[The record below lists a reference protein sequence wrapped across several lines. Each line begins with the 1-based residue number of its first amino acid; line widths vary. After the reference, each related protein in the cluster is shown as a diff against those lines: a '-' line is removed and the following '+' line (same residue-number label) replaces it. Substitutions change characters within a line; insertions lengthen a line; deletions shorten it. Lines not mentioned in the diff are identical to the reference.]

1 MKTNHCK
8 IAFTLLLTVH
18 TFIVFSQC
26 DGPFNKTLGIHYT
39 YLPGA
44 SAVGIEAGLTG
55 NESKLNAHIG
65 VMAFLNHRSH
75 SKVEND
81 LPPSGRLY
89 SKIGYRFLKADYS
102 LSMYGN
108 LLAGIDLDKG
118 FFSAVGLKLLHPVGS
133 NAISIEPMYVL
144 SQKGELNLQLAF
156 HVVL

>member
-1 MKTNHCK
+1 MKTNQWK

-18 TFIVFSQC
+18 SFIVFSKC
-26 DGPFNKTLGIHYT
+26 DGFFNKTLGSHYT

-44 SAVGIEAGLTG
+44 SAEGIEAGLTG

-65 VMAFLNHRSH
+65 VMAFLNHRSQ

-89 SKIGYRFLKADYS
+89 SKIGYRFFKADYS

-108 LLAGIDLDKG
+108 LPAGIDLDKG
-118 FFSAVGLKLLHPVGS
+118 FFSAVGLKFLHPVGR
-133 NAISIEPMYVL
+133 NAISLEPMYVMW
-144 SQKGELNLQLAF
+144 QQGELNLQLAF